1 MEIQVEREVGAAP
14 ERVWDVITD
23 LPGSAGVISAIEAI
37 EILDGPERLDVGT
50 RWRETRTMFGK
61 SATEEMVVT
70 AIEPGR
76 SYTVEAESKSAHYTS
91 VLTIGALDSG
101 NSRLSMSFGG
111 EPKGL
116 CAKLLAATVGR
127 MFSGATKRAL
137 LQDLDDIATAAERG

>member
-37 EILDGPERLDVGT
+37 EILG
-50 RWRETRTMFGK
+50 WRETRTMFGK

-76 SYTVEAESKSAHYTS
+76 SYTVEADSKSAHYTS
-91 VLTIGALDSG
+91 VLAIGALDSG